1 MRLAPSQEKVGQV
14 SSGVDTLPDTVDPGV
29 LRLPALGVALGGIP
43 IAKPA
48 CSCRLPVS
56 GRTLANMLASLYV
69 CFINA

>member
-29 LRLPALGVALGGIP
+29 LRLPALGVTLGGIP

-48 CSCRLPVS
+48 CS
-56 GRTLANMLASLYV
+56 
-69 CFINA
+69 